1 MNNTVNSLFSEMQQ
15 HQRFQIRQEPMP
27 THMHEELL
35 LQGMLVGTRYG
46 TGVMMQGPHDIL
58 YAETKIV
65 TPAGTHKVIMMDEQK
80 KYVGSFQRWHSEF
93 NPPTSEQ
100 LMLIH
105 QWDLANNGTR
115 GARCNR
121 QHRTDKEARS
131 CTGVPKPVQNL
142 TDFHDNMRFNP
153 APRPWQG
160 QRSRSTSSA
169 RRGPSNIRRTY
180 PSPPVPSGNIF
191 HFNASTTSPG
201 STVEL
206 HPPPRYPDIKPI
218 RKNMM
223 CRQPIR
229 PNNRNIQHGMETAPM
244 VGVKQELDNCQK
256 QIQRTKE
263 NLEEINEQSGKLLS
277 LFLCNECNGESEREV
292 GLQPKS
298 RAMENTEAPPQ
309 FSGEQPQVPQAN
321 LMQNLQAD
329 QNPAVIVI
337 QPPPSPPPQGRNT
350 PASLPSLGSLQAEEE
365 SDLDIEIIGYAGPR
379 RNRVNFPREDNDTVA
394 QLAAGAQNL
403 LL

>member
-1 MNNTVNSLFSEMQQ
+1 MQQ

-46 TGVMMQGPHDIL
+46 TGMMMQGPHDIL

-93 NPPTSEQ
+93 NPPTPEQ

-153 APRPWQG
+153 APKPWQG

-206 HPPPRYPDIKPI
+206 HPPPRYPDTKSI
-218 RKNMM
+218 RKNRMS
-223 CRQPIR
+223 RQ

-277 LFLCNECNGESEREV
+277 LFLCNECNGVSEREV
-292 GLQPKS
+292 GLQPEI

-337 QPPPSPPPQGRNT
+337 QPPPSPLPQGRNT
-350 PASLPSLGSLQAEEE
+350 PESLPSLESLQAEEE
-365 SDLDIEIIGYAGPR
+365 SDLDIEILGYVGPR
-379 RNRVNFPREDNDTVA
+379 RNRVKFPREDNDTVA

>member
-1 MNNTVNSLFSEMQQ
+1 MQQ

-35 LQGMLVGTRYG
+35 LQGMLVGARYG
-46 TGVMMQGPHDIL
+46 TGMMLQGPHDIL

-65 TPAGTHKVIMMDEQK
+65 TPAGTHKIVMIEEQK
-80 KYVGSFQRWHSEF
+80 KYVGSFKRWHNEF

-131 CTGVPKPVQNL
+131 CTGVPKPVENL
-142 TDFHDNMRFNP
+142 TDFHDSMRFNS

-160 QRSRSTSSA
+160 PRPRSTNTA

-218 RKNMM
+218 KKNMM

-229 PNNRNIQHGMETAPM
+229 PNNRNIQNGMETVPM

-277 LFLCNECNGESEREV
+277 LFLCNECNGVSEREV
-292 GLQPKS
+292 GLQPEI

-321 LMQNLQAD
+321 LMQNLPAD